1 MLLCLCPPLSSC
13 TNTEPSLT
21 PHNLTTALDT
31 LPDSVWDAFGFE
43 IDVPQSKIGNIRSQY
58 RSDGER
64 KSALLHT
71 YLTSHPAP
79 SWQHITDALYRC
91 DVGKYHAVL
100 ERVQRMFPTGDQ
112 YHGYTHLHT
121 CIYSC
126 AWYMYNTYTCTVYTD
141 YEIHKVGKVLP
152 NLTSLPFT
160 LPTCTSSRS
169 PDTIIYF
176 MHTL

>member
-31 LPDSVWDAFGFE
+31 LPDDVWDDFGLW
-43 IDVPQSKIGNIRSQY
+43 IDVPDSKMDNIKSHY
-58 RSDGER
+58 SSDGER

-91 DVGKYHAVL
+91 DEGKHHAVL

-121 CIYSC
+121 CTCIHSC
-126 AWYMYNTYTCTVYTD
+126 EWYMYNTYTCTVYTD

-152 NLTSLPFT
+152 NLTKQIQFYT
-160 LPTCTSSRS
+160 LYKHYRS
-169 PDTIIYF
+169 VISAR
-176 MHTL
+176 

>member
-1 MLLCLCPPLSSC
+1 MSLSSC

-31 LPDSVWDAFGFE
+31 LPDKVWNDFGMW
-43 IDVPQSKIGNIRSQY
+43 IDVPLSKMANIESQY
-58 RSDGER
+58 SSDGER

-79 SWQHITDALYRC
+79 SWQHITHALYRC
-91 DVGKYHAVL
+91 DNGKQNAVL

-112 YHGYTHLHT
+112 YHDMH
-121 CIYSC
+121 IYKHVYIHVH
-126 AWYMYNTYTCTVYTD
+126 WYMYNTYTCTVYTD

-152 NLTSLPFT
+152 NLTSLPAFHS
-160 LPTCTSSRS
+160 TSSRS

>member
-31 LPDSVWDAFGFE
+31 LPDDMWFDFGVL
-43 IDVPQSKIGNIRSQY
+43 IDVPRSKSGSIRSQY
-58 RSDGER
+58 SSDGER

-79 SWQHITDALYRC
+79 SWLHITCALYRC
-91 DVGKYHAVL
+91 DDGKQHAVL
-100 ERVQRMFPTGDQ
+100 ERVQRMFPTGNQ
-112 YHGYTHLHT
+112 CHRYAHLNT
-121 CIYSC
+121 CIHSC
-126 AWYMYNTYTCTVYTD
+126 AWYMYNTYTCTVYSD

-152 NLTSLPFT
+152 NLTSLPFHST
-160 LPTCTSSRS
+160 NMYSMSL
-169 PDTIIYF
+169 DTIIYF

>member
-31 LPDSVWDAFGFE
+31 LPNKVWHDFGDW
-43 IDVPQSKIGNIRSQY
+43 IDVPRSKRDNIKYQY
-58 RSDGER
+58 RYDGER

-79 SWQHITDALYRC
+79 SWQHITHALFT
-91 DVGKYHAVL
+91 DVMVETTMLFWRGCRGCSPQVTSVMDMLIYIHAC
-100 ERVQRMFPTGDQ
+100 
-112 YHGYTHLHT
+112 TH
-121 CIYSC
+121 SC

-141 YEIHKVGKVLP
+141 YEIHKVGTTKVLP
-152 NLTSLPFT
+152 NLTSLPAFHST
-160 LPTCTSSRS
+160 NM
-169 PDTIIYF
+169 Y
-176 MHTL
+176 

>member
-31 LPDSVWDAFGFE
+31 LPDSVWYDFGRL
-43 IDVPQSKIGNIRSQY
+43 INVPPSKRGKIRSQY
-58 RSDGER
+58 SSDGER

-79 SWQHITDALYRC
+79 SWQHITHALYRY
-91 DVGKYHAVL
+91 DEGKHHAVL

-112 YHGYTHLHT
+112 YHGYAHLHT
-121 CIYSC
+121 CIYVRDRC
-126 AWYMYNTYTCTVYTD
+126 KIRTVLKPSDGFEAGQTAAKRARRLRSRPD
-141 YEIHKVGKVLP
+141 G
-152 NLTSLPFT
+152 FT
-160 LPTCTSSRS
+160 T
-169 PDTIIYF
+169 F
-176 MHTL
+176 H